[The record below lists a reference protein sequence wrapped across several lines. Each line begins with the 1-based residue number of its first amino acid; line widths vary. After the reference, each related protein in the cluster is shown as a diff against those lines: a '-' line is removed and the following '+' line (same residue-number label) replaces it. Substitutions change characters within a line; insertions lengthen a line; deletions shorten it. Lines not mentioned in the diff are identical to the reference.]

1 MASMSR
7 GDRVAHASNRAWAGT
22 LDGDPDK
29 TGTVRVAGDG
39 GWTGRLHVDTLTLLE
54 DNVAERIVCPEHGI
68 PDCSPLLNGCSKVIE
83 AHRAAEQP
91 REDKSW
97 PPRGIEHK

>member
-1 MASMSR
+1 MA
-7 GDRVAHASNRAWAGT
+7 D
-22 LDGDPDK
+22 
-29 TGTVRVAGDG
+29 
-39 GWTGRLHVDTLTLLE
+39 
-54 DNVAERIVCPEHGI
+54 RIVCPEHGI

-83 AHRAAEQP
+83 AHRVAEA